1 MTRVQRSPARAGVG
15 EAGKPSRPRKE
26 DTAMKTI
33 TVRIPRYRVTR
44 TGRVVKTGTT
54 TRHVR
59 IRRK

>member
-1 MTRVQRSPARAGVG
+1 
-15 EAGKPSRPRKE
+15 
-26 DTAMKTI
+26 MKTI
-33 TVRIPRYRVTR
+33 TVRIPRYKVTR